1 MEDLI
6 EKLYNSYFDLLNEL
20 ETGCPLSRKKLDDTW
35 EMVHLIDFM
44 VHGHPTE
51 SELLQI
57 ADTYENIF
65 NL

>member
-1 MEDLI
+1 MEEII

-20 ETGCPLSRKKLDDTW
+20 EIGYPISNEKMNNIW
-35 EMVHLIDFM
+35 EMIQLIDFM
-44 VHGHPTE
+44 VYGCPSE

-65 NL
+65 SL